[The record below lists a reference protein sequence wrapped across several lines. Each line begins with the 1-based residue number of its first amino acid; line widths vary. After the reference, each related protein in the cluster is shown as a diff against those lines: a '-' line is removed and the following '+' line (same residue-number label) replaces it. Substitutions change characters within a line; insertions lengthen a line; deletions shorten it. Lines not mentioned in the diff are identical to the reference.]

1 MKYVLHANIV
11 ILFNATQKFYTE
23 IGSTGL
29 TKFVWPVQKSRLN
42 LSLPKNFQF
51 GNRRRTFSLDHAVQ
65 IVRSV
70 RFSHLTKICAAP
82 KQDDGACEVW

>member
-51 GNRRRTFSLDHAVQ
+51 GNRGRT
-65 IVRSV
+65 
-70 RFSHLTKICAAP
+70 
-82 KQDDGACEVW
+82 